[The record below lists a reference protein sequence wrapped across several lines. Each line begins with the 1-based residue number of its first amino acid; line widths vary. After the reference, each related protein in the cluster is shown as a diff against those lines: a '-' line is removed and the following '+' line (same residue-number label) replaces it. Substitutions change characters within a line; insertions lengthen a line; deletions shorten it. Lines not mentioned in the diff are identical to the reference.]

1 MRKIR
6 THSRSDDE
14 SDLNL
19 TPMLDVVFIMLI
31 FFIVTATF
39 IKQAGIDVFRPDA
52 LTFEQKP
59 TVSVLVAIS
68 ESGEIWIDKKQVDP
82 TAVAAHIE
90 RLHIENPKGGLVIQA
105 DRNAKYQVLKAVL
118 DAARAVNP
126 ERSGDS
132 DGELANRGAK
142 WRKRGV
148 DGSGDSEGGI
158 RMITRYVIGVT
169 AGLVVTF
176 FLFLLMQALIKSD
189 KSPFSDADQ
198 GRILDFVRLQEDQEL
213 VTKKRKPKPPPPP
226 DEPPP
231 DMPKP
236 DFDSS
241 VSQGVEIGGVDV
253 NVDVNLSG
261 TGGFSADGEYL
272 PIVKVA
278 PIYPRRAQTRGIEGY
293 VLLEFVVMTTGAVR
307 DPIVVDAK
315 PPGIFDRAAI
325 QAALKFK
332 YKPKVVNGEPVEVA
346 GVRNLIKFEL
356 EDG

>member
-1 MRKIR
+1 
-6 THSRSDDE
+6 
-14 SDLNL
+14 
-19 TPMLDVVFIMLI
+19 
-31 FFIVTATF
+31 
-39 IKQAGIDVFRPDA
+39 
-52 LTFEQKP
+52 
-59 TVSVLVAIS
+59 
-68 ESGEIWIDKKQVDP
+68 
-82 TAVAAHIE
+82 
-90 RLHIENPKGGLVIQA
+90 
-105 DRNAKYQVLKAVL
+105 
-118 DAARAVNP
+118 
-126 ERSGDS
+126 
-132 DGELANRGAK
+132 
-142 WRKRGV
+142 
-148 DGSGDSEGGI
+148 
-158 RMITRYVIGVT
+158 MITRYVIGVA

-213 VTKKRKPKPPPPP
+213 ITKKRKPTPPPPP

-241 VSQGVEIGGVDV
+241 ISQGVEIGVANVQVDI
-253 NVDVNLSG
+253 NLSG
-261 TGGFSADGEYL
+261 TGGFTADGEYL

-307 DPIVVDAK
+307 DPVVIDAK

-332 YKPKVVNGEPVEVA
+332 YKPKVVNGEPVEVG